1 MATGGKRKNTRSVGN
16 HPLLVILRSEATKNL
31 LLRMKECRFLP
42 RGCGIGMTDPGDFY
56 PYGGPKDHVTLGVK

>member
-1 MATGGKRKNTRSVGN
+1 M
-16 HPLLVILRSEATKNL
+16 KNL